1 MGANYYDLLGV
12 NKNSTEEEI
21 KKAYK
26 KLAMKHHPDRNPKNR
41 EEAEKK
47 FKDISHAYNI
57 LTDKQKKHI
66 YDQFGE
72 EGLQGANNMPNNF
85 NPFSMFEEMFGD
97 NMGGSGG
104 FHFNM
109 GGMNQKR
116 QNNTTEV
123 KRLKVSL
130 NDLYNGK
137 KMNFNITRNILK
149 PEKKHLI
156 KTCDACNGSGVEI
169 RIQQFGPMIQQVQ
182 ANCSKCG
189 GQGKIIPD
197 GCLDSVKEKFSI
209 NIEKGMCNDEQ
220 IILKKKGSFNIN
232 TMDYNDLVFV
242 IIEEEHK
249 IFKRIENN
257 LMFGLDINLIDALT
271 GFNFSFSHLDNSEF
285 IISSDDIIVNEQ
297 IKVIKNKGMPYNNHS
312 DVFGDLIIKFNVVF
326 PDKIN
331 TEDYEALK
339 NILPKTIFP
348 PVKNTSLETYTLSDY
363 NNKNFDDSDDSEPVN
378 RCAQQ

>member
-1 MGANYYDLLGV
+1 
-12 NKNSTEEEI
+12 
-21 KKAYK
+21 
-26 KLAMKHHPDRNPKNR
+26 
-41 EEAEKK
+41 
-47 FKDISHAYNI
+47 
-57 LTDKQKKHI
+57 
-66 YDQFGE
+66 
-72 EGLQGANNMPNNF
+72 
-85 NPFSMFEEMFGD
+85 
-97 NMGGSGG
+97 
-104 FHFNM
+104 
-109 GGMNQKR
+109 
-116 QNNTTEV
+116 
-123 KRLKVSL
+123 
-130 NDLYNGK
+130 
-137 KMNFNITRNILK
+137 
-149 PEKKHLI
+149 
-156 KTCDACNGSGVEI
+156 
-169 RIQQFGPMIQQVQ
+169 
-182 ANCSKCG
+182 
-189 GQGKIIPD
+189 
-197 GCLDSVKEKFSI
+197 
-209 NIEKGMCNDEQ
+209 
-220 IILKKKGSFNIN
+220 
-232 TMDYNDLVFV
+232 MDYNDLVFV

-331 TEDYEALK
+331 TKDYEALK